1 MDLITVTEHLNAI
14 KRTCLFCNCNKD
26 LADKIGVPSQA
37 NNNNFDKV
45 GQDKRFVI
53 YEMFNK
59 EYQEYSKSIK
69 VELMDFMEEYKET
82 SLFYNNNELATNK
95 AISTKEAILDI
106 IGCTY
111 FSQGLPKDRKV
122 SKFISTI
129 YDHKTDR
136 LIPTNVNIPLLLL
149 LLYKVIP
156 TYMSKGG
163 TVSDIR
169 LDYAKVKEL
178 ASECYERFSIT
189 EDKSMLIIYEDMF
202 DVTDGNAMPCETKE
216 DINKKESKY
225 KLNRMS
231 LITLF
236 ESVINNIWNT
246 GHIESILDYS
256 RYFDLDGLWVDRK
269 TKDIVYE
276 IEKVNPYYQ
285 ITVYHLGMTTG
296 TYTLYGMIIHERSD
310 GRLLFE
316 TTHPRGRARLTLNET
331 LGCLDSSSHY
341 VIFDNYDYPEK
352 IELEDIVKHPNY
364 DFNVK
369 TLFRL
374 SQQENNEL
382 TKRIK
387 SLELKD
393 KYEKFQTEYI
403 TDSDLFA
410 ITRKF
415 IYISSPNLPD
425 GQLYRI
431 PREMDSNKGIKNI
444 NIDDRC
450 GECVIAQEGPYLAF
464 EKIGLYIDIRTEEKM
479 LEAGIELVKY
489 NEII

>member
-1 MDLITVTEHLNAI
+1 MDLMTVTEYLNAI
-14 KRTCLFCNCNKD
+14 KRTYLFCNSND
-26 LADKIGVPSQA
+26 ALVMRTGIPSQA

-45 GQDKRFVI
+45 GADKRIAIF
-53 YEMFNK
+53 ESFNE
-59 EYQEYSKSIK
+59 EYQKYSLSMK
-69 VELMDFMEEYKET
+69 VELMDFMEEYEET
-82 SLFYNNNELATNK
+82 SKFYKNNELASKK

-106 IGCTY
+106 VGCIF

-163 TVSDIR
+163 IVSDIR

-178 ASECYERFSIT
+178 SSECYERFGIT
-189 EDKSMLIIYEDMF
+189 EDKSILDLYEDMF
-202 DVTDGNAMPCETKE
+202 DATDGETTPGETEE
-216 DINKKESKY
+216 DINNKKSKY
-225 KLNRMS
+225 RLNRMA

-236 ESVINNIWNT
+236 ENVIHNIWNT
-246 GHIESILDYS
+246 ANPKGFLNYT
-256 RYFDLDGLWVDRK
+256 RYFDIDGLWVDRK
-269 TKDIVYE
+269 NKDVVYE
-276 IEKVNPYYQ
+276 IEKVNPCYQ
-285 ITVYHLGMTTG
+285 MTVLHINKTIA
-296 TYTLYGMIIHERSD
+296 TYTMYSLVIHERSD

-316 TTHPRGRARLTLNET
+316 TTHPRGRARLVLNET
-331 LGCLDSSSHY
+331 IGCLDSSSHY
-341 VIFDNYDYPEK
+341 VTFDSYDYPQK
-352 IELEDIVKHPNY
+352 IELEDIIRHPNY

-374 SQQENNEL
+374 SQQEKYEL
-382 TKRIK
+382 TERIE
-387 SLELKD
+387 SLELRD

-403 TDSDLFA
+403 TGSDIFA
-410 ITRKF
+410 ITREF

-431 PREMDSNKGIKNI
+431 PRDRYGDKGIKEI
-444 NIDDRC
+444 NIDDRG
-450 GECVIAQEGPYLAF
+450 GESVILQQGPYLGF
-464 EKIGLYIDIRTEEKM
+464 EKIRLYIDIRTDEKM
-479 LEAGIELVKY
+479 HDAGIERVQP